1 VFTFIVGL
9 PTLIGTYYQAWKAR
23 QEARQARNG
32 FAYSENCL
40 EFIRDDGTTVNLVP
54 LSTLHTLPKPGDV
67 VLLPGRVD
75 SAGEDPRHAAYRVG
89 RIEFIYARV
98 ENRHAQPG
106 QARLAKAVAHV
117 DGLTT
122 GAWEA
127 AAGAKD
133 YALTASDAV
142 IEAGPEGE
150 MVFRRQG
157 DWQNGDA
164 ILMPSGTVIEM
175 DGAEHP

>member
-1 VFTFIVGL
+1 MPVIPGILSPYTSLFAFVVGL
-9 PTLIGTYYQAWKAR
+9 PTLVGTYYQAWKTR
-23 QEARQARNG
+23 QESRQARDG

-40 EFIRDDGTTVNLVP
+40 EFVEDDGTTVNLVP

-75 SAGEDPRHAAYRVG
+75 SPGEDPRHAAYRVE

-117 DGLTT
+117 EGLTA
-122 GAWEA
+122 AWETAGTNDYTLA
-127 AAGAKD
+127 AVDMAIEDELHREA
-133 YALTASDAV
+133 ALRQQ
-142 IEAGPEGE
+142 GE
-150 MVFRRQG
+150 
-157 DWQNGDA
+157 
-164 ILMPSGTVIEM
+164 
-175 DGAEHP
+175 